1 MSEIR
6 IQEVQ
11 EGAQLMDKLVE
22 LLTVGTKW
30 FSDKADAAD
39 LAILDKRINE
49 RAAEGWELVTYD
61 YMATSMQIKGRL
73 RLHFGKRNKSNHFS
87 SRCII
92 LLGYNRVNDN
102 RIKYSVEGDKNEK
115 DIFNAAFYPGKR
127 RYAE

>member
-39 LAILDKRINE
+39 LAILDLSLIH
-49 RAAEGWELVTYD
+49 
-61 YMATSMQIKGRL
+61 I
-73 RLHFGKRNKSNHFS
+73 
-87 SRCII
+87 
-92 LLGYNRVNDN
+92 
-102 RIKYSVEGDKNEK
+102 
-115 DIFNAAFYPGKR
+115 
-127 RYAE
+127 

>member
-49 RAAEGWELVTYD
+49 RAAEGWELVTLVLKD
-61 YMATSMQIKGRL
+61 ELLTQKQL
-73 RLHFGKRNKSNHFS
+73 DD
-87 SRCII
+87 I
-92 LLGYNRVNDN
+92 LDPYALTGPELPAEDN
-102 RIKYSVEGDKNEK
+102 LAG
-115 DIFNAAFYPGKR
+115 
-127 RYAE
+127 

>member
-39 LAILDKRINE
+39 LAILGQTHQRKSRRRMGTRHIRLYGDLHADQGGVCDYISE
-49 RAAEGWELVTYD
+49 REI
-61 YMATSMQIKGRL
+61 SQITFRADVL
-73 RLHFGKRNKSNHFS
+73 F
-87 SRCII
+87 
-92 LLGYNRVNDN
+92 
-102 RIKYSVEGDKNEK
+102 YSVTTESMITE
-115 DIFNAAFYPGKR
+115 
-127 RYAE
+127 

>member
-39 LAILDKRINE
+39 LAILDKRIKKEPQKDGNSSHTIIWRPPCRSRGVCDYISE
-49 RAAEGWELVTYD
+49 REI
-61 YMATSMQIKGRL
+61 SQITFRADVL
-73 RLHFGKRNKSNHFS
+73 F
-87 SRCII
+87 
-92 LLGYNRVNDN
+92 
-102 RIKYSVEGDKNEK
+102 YSVTTESMITE
-115 DIFNAAFYPGKR
+115 
-127 RYAE
+127 

>member
-39 LAILDKRINE
+39 LAILIIWRPPCRSRGVCDYISE
-49 RAAEGWELVTYD
+49 REI
-61 YMATSMQIKGRL
+61 SQITFRADVL
-73 RLHFGKRNKSNHFS
+73 F
-87 SRCII
+87 
-92 LLGYNRVNDN
+92 
-102 RIKYSVEGDKNEK
+102 YSVTTESMITE
-115 DIFNAAFYPGKR
+115 
-127 RYAE
+127 

>member
-39 LAILDKRINE
+39 LAILGQTHQRKSRRRMGTRHIQN
-49 RAAEGWELVTYD
+49 
-61 YMATSMQIKGRL
+61 YMADLHADQGGVCDYISEREISQITFRADVL
-73 RLHFGKRNKSNHFS
+73 F
-87 SRCII
+87 
-92 LLGYNRVNDN
+92 
-102 RIKYSVEGDKNEK
+102 YSVTTESMITE
-115 DIFNAAFYPGKR
+115 
-127 RYAE
+127 

>member
-30 FSDKADAAD
+30 FSDKADTAD

-61 YMATSMQIKGRL
+61 YMATSMQIKGAVVITFR
-73 RLHFGKRNKSNHFS
+73 K
-87 SRCII
+87 
-92 LLGYNRVNDN
+92 
-102 RIKYSVEGDKNEK
+102 EK
-115 DIFNAAFYPGKR
+115 
-127 RYAE
+127 